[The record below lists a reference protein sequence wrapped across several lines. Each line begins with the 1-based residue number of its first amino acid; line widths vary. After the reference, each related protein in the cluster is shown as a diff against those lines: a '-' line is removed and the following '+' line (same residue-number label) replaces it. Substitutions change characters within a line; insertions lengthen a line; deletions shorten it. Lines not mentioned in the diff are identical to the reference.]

1 MFIYHKKLKEELKTA
16 VQDPVNVGSQQDSRM
31 DEVLQG
37 WGCDELIQNNSGA
50 GIMPG
55 SQQFGV
61 GSSPPPDTGQHQQKR
76 SNIRNVEMVY
86 LSDDEPLPSSNQTH
100 SNSQGTIQAGHTDQ
114 TTISERVKHL
124 NLDNKYSLDSPRPYV
139 VFVEHKY
146 LNVGRLHPMRLGE
159 KLLNIGNDARHI
171 KEINT
176 VGRNRIKIE
185 LDSPAAANR
194 ILSNSVFEN
203 NGLVAYI
210 PLHLTEKKGVVK
222 GIDTTYS
229 EEDLLKKIVS
239 DIPVKSVKRMYKV
252 NKNSEEQTRLPRQ
265 MIIITFA
272 KLAVPQYISINK
284 LRFRVDN
291 YYSPVL
297 MCYNCLR
304 YGHTS
309 TLCKSKKKCKNCG
322 TECNDGSVCSNCSP
336 FCIHCKSTSH
346 SSTDRECPA
355 FLKQKRTKEAMAH
368 LNVSFEEAEK
378 IVDHPSYASLTSKNR
393 YAPLMSSNTE
403 FPSLP
408 TKPTPPIHVT
418 PQIPKSQWSNIN
430 DSQQKKRKIH
440 HTEPQFPP
448 VRREFQWSFCGKP
461 VIDANNP
468 QEVLTFQEIRD
479 KLTSE
484 LSTNLTTLLQVH
496 SRGDVDTVLD
506 NFNLKSMIEALLRN
520 IFQSYVQPSSEGGDF
535 NGHHYLWGSTDNNSP
550 GLTLVDA
557 IDDFPHLIFRNEG
570 QPTRLT
576 RPSANISAVDV
587 TIISTDLL
595 DISTWTVM
603 SDTYGSDHF
612 PILMNINSTTTN
624 IDSHSTYKWRIHPH
638 PDWNRFAD
646 MVNPSLIWKRAKSI
660 RKGISHQNS
669 KTMSAEEAEVMLKKL
684 APDWATLPVSS
695 TEPYYNHF
703 LLEEITVAEF
713 DACIKNH
720 DTAPGLDGITYSM
733 IGNLPRRAKELL
745 CVAFNK
751 IVQTDSR
758 SVLEALNSKHLYTH
772 EVIKEILAK
781 MYRLQQRQI
790 SVTLLW
796 VKGHSGITGNLQA
809 DALAKN
815 AIASDNIIDAYTKT
829 SK

>member
-1 MFIYHKKLKEELKTA
+1 
-16 VQDPVNVGSQQDSRM
+16 
-31 DEVLQG
+31 
-37 WGCDELIQNNSGA
+37 
-50 GIMPG
+50 
-55 SQQFGV
+55 
-61 GSSPPPDTGQHQQKR
+61 
-76 SNIRNVEMVY
+76 
-86 LSDDEPLPSSNQTH
+86 
-100 SNSQGTIQAGHTDQ
+100 
-114 TTISERVKHL
+114 
-124 NLDNKYSLDSPRPYV
+124 
-139 VFVEHKY
+139 
-146 LNVGRLHPMRLGE
+146 
-159 KLLNIGNDARHI
+159 
-171 KEINT
+171 
-176 VGRNRIKIE
+176 
-185 LDSPAAANR
+185 
-194 ILSNSVFEN
+194 
-203 NGLVAYI
+203 
-210 PLHLTEKKGVVK
+210 
-222 GIDTTYS
+222 
-229 EEDLLKKIVS
+229 
-239 DIPVKSVKRMYKV
+239 
-252 NKNSEEQTRLPRQ
+252 
-265 MIIITFA
+265 
-272 KLAVPQYISINK
+272 
-284 LRFRVDN
+284 
-291 YYSPVL
+291 
-297 MCYNCLR
+297 
-304 YGHTS
+304 
-309 TLCKSKKKCKNCG
+309 
-322 TECNDGSVCSNCSP
+322 
-336 FCIHCKSTSH
+336 
-346 SSTDRECPA
+346 
-355 FLKQKRTKEAMAH
+355 
-368 LNVSFEEAEK
+368 
-378 IVDHPSYASLTSKNR
+378 
-393 YAPLMSSNTE
+393 
-403 FPSLP
+403 
-408 TKPTPPIHVT
+408 
-418 PQIPKSQWSNIN
+418 
-430 DSQQKKRKIH
+430 
-440 HTEPQFPP
+440 
-448 VRREFQWSFCGKP
+448 
-461 VIDANNP
+461 
-468 QEVLTFQEIRD
+468 
-479 KLTSE
+479 
-484 LSTNLTTLLQVH
+484 
-496 SRGDVDTVLD
+496 
-506 NFNLKSMIEALLRN
+506 MIEALLRN

-684 APDWATLPVSS
+684 APDCATLPVSS

-703 LLEEITVAEF
+703 LLEAITVAEF

-720 DTAPGLDGITYSM
+720 DTAPGIDGITYSM
-733 IGNLPRRAKELL
+733 IGNLPRSAKELL

-815 AIASDNIIDAYTKT
+815 AIASDNIIDGIYIQDIIPSLRNQMGTAWERYYQEFAASHACHYTLATPQLPQPIFHKIST
-829 SK
+829 SRRNYIH

>member
-1 MFIYHKKLKEELKTA
+1 
-16 VQDPVNVGSQQDSRM
+16 
-31 DEVLQG
+31 
-37 WGCDELIQNNSGA
+37 
-50 GIMPG
+50 MPG

-194 ILSNSVFEN
+194 ILN
-203 NGLVAYI
+203 
-210 PLHLTEKKGVVK
+210 
-222 GIDTTYS
+222 
-229 EEDLLKKIVS
+229 
-239 DIPVKSVKRMYKV
+239 
-252 NKNSEEQTRLPRQ
+252 
-265 MIIITFA
+265 
-272 KLAVPQYISINK
+272 
-284 LRFRVDN
+284 
-291 YYSPVL
+291 
-297 MCYNCLR
+297 
-304 YGHTS
+304 
-309 TLCKSKKKCKNCG
+309 
-322 TECNDGSVCSNCSP
+322 
-336 FCIHCKSTSH
+336 
-346 SSTDRECPA
+346 RECPA

-703 LLEEITVAEF
+703 LLEAITVAEF

-720 DTAPGLDGITYSM
+720 DTAPGIDGITYSM

-815 AIASDNIIDAYTKT
+815 AIASDNIIDGIYIQDIIPSLRNQMRTAWERYYQEFAASHACHYTLATPQLPQPIFHKIST
-829 SK
+829 SRRNYVSILRYRFGIGNYKSLLHKMNLAPDPFCECDGSYGDLNHHLFSCRLNTDAVNYLVGILGSLGLLPANSVTVSYLLNTNIGFIHKFIAFLSQTKQHI

>member
-1 MFIYHKKLKEELKTA
+1 MTPYRNPETREEVAFNVLFTKDRDIIERCFGQLKRRFPILQYMVRVKLGRVVSAIPIDEQEDDINHEEGKEYNSE
-16 VQDPVNVGSQQDSRM
+16 NE
-31 DEVLQG
+31 DEN
-37 WGCDELIQNNSGA
+37 NNSGA

-194 ILSNSVFEN
+194 ILN
-203 NGLVAYI
+203 
-210 PLHLTEKKGVVK
+210 
-222 GIDTTYS
+222 
-229 EEDLLKKIVS
+229 
-239 DIPVKSVKRMYKV
+239 
-252 NKNSEEQTRLPRQ
+252 
-265 MIIITFA
+265 
-272 KLAVPQYISINK
+272 
-284 LRFRVDN
+284 
-291 YYSPVL
+291 
-297 MCYNCLR
+297 
-304 YGHTS
+304 
-309 TLCKSKKKCKNCG
+309 
-322 TECNDGSVCSNCSP
+322 
-336 FCIHCKSTSH
+336 
-346 SSTDRECPA
+346 RECPA

-703 LLEEITVAEF
+703 LLEAITVAEF

-720 DTAPGLDGITYSM
+720 DTAPGIDGITYSM

-815 AIASDNIIDAYTKT
+815 AIASDNIVDGSPYFQNYTLIQH
-829 SK
+829 